1 MARVIFFYGKNIWAY
16 LIRDMM
22 NLTVGATLFVY
33 LTLKEVQTLASP
45 NYLFRFVQR
54 TTNGEVKFV
63 KLNNT
68 DVSAYKDRISKFE
81 FVVNTLFPSAEI
93 GEYYYYIYEQA
104 STTNT
109 NIANTGKLLET
120 GMMRINPAAG
130 DVYSYTKYQT
140 NNVFVTK

>member
-1 MARVIFFYGKNIWAY
+1 
-16 LIRDMM
+16 MM
-22 NLTVGATLFVY
+22 NLQVGATQFVY
-33 LTLKEVQTLASP
+33 VTLKETQTLTSP

-54 TTNGEVKFV
+54 TTNAEVKFV

-68 DVSAYKDRISKFE
+68 DVSAYKDRTSKFQ

-120 GMMRINPAAG
+120 GMMLMNPAAA
-130 DVYSYTKYQT
+130 DVYGFTKYQT

>member
-1 MARVIFFYGKNIWAY
+1 
-16 LIRDMM
+16 MM
-22 NLTVGATLFVY
+22 NLQVGATQFVY
-33 LTLKEVQTLASP
+33 VTLKETQTLTSP

-54 TTNGEVKFV
+54 TTNAEVKFV

-68 DVSAYKDRISKFE
+68 DVSAYKDRTSKFQ
-81 FVVNTLFPSAEI
+81 FVINTLFPSAEI

-120 GMMRINPAAG
+120 GMMRINPAAA
-130 DVYSYTKYQT
+130 DVYGFTKYQT

>member
-1 MARVIFFYGKNIWAY
+1 
-16 LIRDMM
+16 MM
-22 NLTVGATLFVY
+22 NLQVGATQFVY
-33 LTLKEVQTLASP
+33 VTLKETQALTSP

-54 TTNGEVKFV
+54 TTNAEVKFV

-68 DVSAYKDRISKFE
+68 DVSAYKDRTSKFQ

-120 GMMRINPAAG
+120 GMMRMNPAAA
-130 DVYSYTKYQT
+130 DVYAFTKYQT

>member
-1 MARVIFFYGKNIWAY
+1 VRES
-16 LIRDMM
+16 LIIGMM
-22 NLTVGATLFVY
+22 NLQVGATQFVY
-33 LTLKEVQTLASP
+33 VTLKETQTLTSP

-54 TTNGEVKFV
+54 TTNAEVKFV

-68 DVSAYKDRISKFE
+68 DVSAYKDRTSKFQ

-120 GMMRINPAAG
+120 GMMRMNPAAA
-130 DVYSYTKYQT
+130 DVYGFTKYQT

>member
-1 MARVIFFYGKNIWAY
+1 
-16 LIRDMM
+16 MM
-22 NLTVGATLFVY
+22 NLTVGATQYVY
-33 LTLKEVQTLASP
+33 VTLKEVQTLTAP

-54 TTNGEVKFV
+54 TTNAEVKFV
-63 KLNNT
+63 KLNNA
-68 DVSAYKDRISKFE
+68 DVSSYKERVSKIQ

-109 NIANTGKLLET
+109 DISLTGKLLET
-120 GMMRINPAAG
+120 GIMRINPAAG
-130 DVYSYTKYQT
+130 DVFNFTKYQT